1 MPWTNSKSENRRKKK
16 LELYANA
23 DWNAQKRWLILES
36 PVNENRWKFEYEI
49 KHRTKTGQ
57 NYLKS
62 AFAQNEMCQKGVLLR
77 SKGDKTATCP
87 GWPAGCTANTDRY
100 KSLSN
105 CHLSECQSRQDICN
119 SITEADITVE
129 HCRTEGDSNLHK
141 DVTESMQ
148 DVDPSHQVNC
158 LADLVHLSQ
167 TQFRSAKRKTFSD
180 S

>member
-1 MPWTNSKSENRRKKK
+1 MFRLFKKRSFN
-16 LELYANA
+16 LLCVLDLVPE
-23 DWNAQKRWLILES
+23 RSSIL
-36 PVNENRWKFEYEI
+36 
-49 KHRTKTGQ
+49 
-57 NYLKS
+57 LKS
-62 AFAQNEMCQKGVLLR
+62 VLLISCVFWILFQKGVLLR

-87 GWPAGCTANTDRY
+87 GRLVGCTANTDRY